1 MGSIERRDASS
12 EVSALFLELRAPLVR
27 YLTCLGVGA
36 DDGRDI
42 AQEAFLRLCRDYD
55 AIGGRG
61 RARAWLFRVA
71 HNEARNRQKSGERR
85 LTESLQAASGVH
97 EEIASEDDDPER
109 ALIRKQRTSRM
120 QAAIEGLTA
129 LERDCLLLRSEGLRY
144 REIAE
149 ALEIGVSTAA
159 ETIYRAIRKL
169 GEECNV

>member
-1 MGSIERRDASS
+1 MGSIERRNASS

-27 YLTCLGVGA
+27 YLACLGISA

-42 AQEAFLRLCRDYD
+42 AQEAFLRLCRDYH
-55 AIGGRG
+55 AIGGRDH
-61 RARAWLFRVA
+61 ARAWLFRVA

-85 LTESLQAASGVH
+85 LTESLQAPAGTYEQITS
-97 EEIASEDDDPER
+97 ADDDPER
-109 ALIRKQRTSRM
+109 ALIRKQRSSRM
-120 QAAIEGLTA
+120 QAAIERLST
-129 LERDCLLLRSEGLRY
+129 LERECLLLRSEGLRY

-149 ALEIGVSTAA
+149 ALEVGVSTAA

>member
-1 MGSIERRDASS
+1 MGSIERRNASS
-12 EVSALFLELRAPLVR
+12 EVSALFLELRAPLLR
-27 YLTCLGVGA
+27 YLACLGIGG

-42 AQEAFLRLCRDYD
+42 AQEAFLRLCRDYH
-55 AIGGRG
+55 AIGGRDH
-61 RARAWLFRVA
+61 ARAWLFRVA

-85 LTESLQAASGVH
+85 FMESLQAPAGAYEQITSG
-97 EEIASEDDDPER
+97 DDDPER
-109 ALIRKQRTSRM
+109 ALIRKQRSRRM
-120 QAAIEGLTA
+120 QVAIERLTA
-129 LERDCLLLRSEGLRY
+129 LERECLLLRSEGLRY

>member
-1 MGSIERRDASS
+1 MGSIERSNAGS
-12 EVSALFLELRAPLVR
+12 EVSALFLELRAPLAR
-27 YLTCLGVGA
+27 YLACLGVSA

-42 AQEAFLRLCRDYD
+42 AQEAFLRLCRDYH
-55 AIGGRG
+55 AIGGRDH
-61 RARAWLFRVA
+61 ARAWLFRVA

-85 LTESLQAASGVH
+85 LTEPLEARTAVCEQITTG
-97 EEIASEDDDPER
+97 DDPER
-109 ALIRKQRTSRM
+109 ALIKKQRSSRM
-120 QAAIEGLTA
+120 QAAIERLTS
-129 LERDCLLLRSEGLRY
+129 LERECLLLRSEGLRY